1 MMIEARPVWPTAAQ
15 RHCQILRIPFL
26 CLLTLCIAGCQT
38 TDLESIQPIGS
49 SLNAPGITPITS
61 SIKATPLEPPK
72 KAVQP

>member
-1 MMIEARPVWPTAAQ
+1 M
-15 RHCQILRIPFL
+15 RIPFL